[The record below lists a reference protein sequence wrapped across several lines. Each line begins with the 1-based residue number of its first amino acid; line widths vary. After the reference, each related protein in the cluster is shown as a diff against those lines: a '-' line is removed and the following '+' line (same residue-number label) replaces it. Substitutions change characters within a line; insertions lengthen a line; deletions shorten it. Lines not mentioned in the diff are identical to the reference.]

1 MDSSV
6 SLAWRRAGRNVGAVN
21 CTVDPG
27 EDDDLGDRYEY
38 ERPSSVV
45 VLHQVQP
52 VGTRLS
58 TFTASQQSRV
68 YCRHL
73 FLAGG
78 ISDSPPPKKNLQSPP
93 KNGCQ
98 IASCKSFFRGE
109 QCITNVSRV
118 TNISKT
124 FTHYGGENELA

>member
-73 FLAGG
+73 FFWGG
-78 ISDSPPPKKNLQSPP
+78 EFRIPPPEKKLTIPPPKKRLPN
-93 KNGCQ
+93 C
-98 IASCKSFFRGE
+98 
-109 QCITNVSRV
+109 VM
-118 TNISKT
+118 
-124 FTHYGGENELA
+124 